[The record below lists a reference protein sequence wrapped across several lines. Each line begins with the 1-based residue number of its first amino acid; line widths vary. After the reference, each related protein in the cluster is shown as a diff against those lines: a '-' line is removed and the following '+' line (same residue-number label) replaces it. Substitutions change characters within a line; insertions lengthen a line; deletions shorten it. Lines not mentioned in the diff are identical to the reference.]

1 MRPSTIA
8 AATRATSTTP
18 PATARR
24 AAAGVQARR
33 RLIGTSISEVA
44 GSVLHLLDDDAPWA
58 HSHLHLGRGQ
68 SEVVDGLV
76 EKAVQLVARVVVH
89 RALVDEQDVGDHPAV
104 LHPEP

>member
-1 MRPSTIA
+1 MSPVTTQ
-8 AATRATSTTP
+8 ATRATSTTP

-58 HSHLHLGRGQ
+58 HSHFHLGRGQ

-76 EKAVQLVARVVVH
+76 EKAVKLVARVVVH
-89 RALVDEQDVGDHPAV
+89 RALVVDHDVGGTPAV
-104 LHPEP
+104 LPPAH